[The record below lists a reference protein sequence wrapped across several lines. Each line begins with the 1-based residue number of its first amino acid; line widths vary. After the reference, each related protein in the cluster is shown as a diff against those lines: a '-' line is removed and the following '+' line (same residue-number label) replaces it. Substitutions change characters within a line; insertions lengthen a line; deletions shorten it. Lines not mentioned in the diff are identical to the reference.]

1 MLYSQEEDL
10 KFRRVL
16 YAVSE
21 VRNATY
27 LQIER
32 TSRPIMQRRND
43 ETRSRQGRGV
53 VNGRRNR

>member
-21 VRNATY
+21 VRNAISK
-27 LQIER
+27 L
-32 TSRPIMQRRND
+32 SALLDPSCSAGMMK
-43 ETRSRQGRGV
+43 RGV
-53 VNGRRNR
+53 GKDEVS

>member
-21 VRNATY
+21 VRNAISK
-27 LQIER
+27 L
-32 TSRPIMQRRND
+32 SALLDAGMMK
-43 ETRSRQGRGV
+43 RGV
-53 VNGRRNR
+53 GKDEVS